1 MKHLALPTLL
11 ATALLLGGCIS
22 MAPDY
27 QRPQAPVATQ
37 WRDAPAAQVAT
48 ADAATANRPVAE
60 IPWQDFFQDDRLR
73 RVIALALENN
83 RDLRIAMLNIEK
95 ARAQYRIQRA
105 DLFPAITAGGS
116 QSASRTPSSL
126 STSTSSSSSSSSSS
140 SASAVVS
147 RQYSADVGFS
157 SYELDLFGRIRS
169 LTDEALQTFLA
180 TAETQRSTRLSLVA
194 EVAGDWLTLA
204 ADRQRLALARQTLE
218 SQRESLRLTEHL
230 HAQGT
235 ASGLDLAQIQS
246 SVESARADVASYA
259 AQVQQDRNALELI
272 VGAAVPEEM
281 LPPEEA
287 LKASVALAQ
296 IPADMSSSV
305 LLQRPDVLSAE
316 RSLKAA
322 NADIGAARAAFFP
335 TISLTASTGF
345 SSSQLA
351 GLFGSGNRSWSFVPS
366 ISVPIF
372 NAGSLRAS
380 LKVSEVER
388 DVAVATYEKTIQTAF
403 KETADALAVRATLQ
417 ERLDAQQA
425 LVEATA
431 RSYKLSTAR
440 YRGGVDSYLDALDS
454 QRSLYTAQQNLISL
468 QLTESSNRVTLYKV
482 LGGLADEGS

>member
-1 MKHLALPTLL
+1 MKRRGLPSLL
-11 ATALLLGGCIS
+11 TTALLLGGCAS

-27 QRPQAPVATQ
+27 QRPDAPVAMQ
-37 WRDAPAAQVAT
+37 WRDAAAAQ
-48 ADAATANRPVAE
+48 AATANAAAANRSVAE
-60 IPWQDFFQDDRLR
+60 IPWQDFFQDERLR
-73 RVIALALENN
+73 QVIALALENN
-83 RDLRIAMLNIEK
+83 RDLRIAVLNIEK

-105 DLFPAITAGGS
+105 DLFPAVTVGGS
-116 QSASRTPSSL
+116 QTASRTPASVSG
-126 STSTSSSSSSSSSS
+126 STSASSSTS
-140 SASAVVS
+140 SAVVS

-180 TAETQRSTRLSLVA
+180 STQTQRSTRLSLVA

-204 ADRQRLALARQTLE
+204 ADRQRLVLARQTLQ
-218 SQRESLRLTEHL
+218 SQRESLRLTEHQ

-235 ASGLDLAQIQS
+235 ASGLDLAQIRS

-259 AQVQQDRNALELI
+259 AQVQQDLNALEL
-272 VGAAVPEEM
+272 VAGATVPEAM

-287 LKASVALAQ
+287 LRASVALAQ
-296 IPADMSSSV
+296 IPADMPSSV

-316 RSLKAA
+316 HSLKAA

-335 TISLTASTGF
+335 TISLTASTGV
-345 SSSQLA
+345 SSSQLSD
-351 GLFGSGNRSWSFVPS
+351 LFSSGSRSWSFVPS

-403 KETADALAVRATLQ
+403 KEAADALAVRATLQ

-425 LVEATA
+425 LVDATE
-431 RSYKLSTAR
+431 RSFILSTAR
-440 YRGGVDSYLDALDS
+440 FRNGIDSYLDALDS
-454 QRSLYTAQQNLISL
+454 QRSLYTAQQNLITL
-468 QLTESSNRVTLYKV
+468 RLTESSNRVTLYKV
-482 LGGLADEGS
+482 LGGLADGKV

>member
-1 MKHLALPTLL
+1 MKRLALPSLL
-11 ATALLLGGCIS
+11 AAALLLGGCIS

-27 QRPQAPVATQ
+27 QRTEAPVATQ

-48 ADAATANRPVAE
+48 ADTATASRPVAE
-60 IPWQDFFQDDRLR
+60 IPWQDFFQDERLR
-73 RVIALALENN
+73 QVIALALENN

-126 STSTSSSSSSSSSS
+126 STSTSSSSSS
-140 SASAVVS
+140 ASAVIS

-194 EVAGDWLTLA
+194 EVAGDWLALA

-287 LKASVALAQ
+287 LKASVLLAQ

-351 GLFGSGNRSWSFVPS
+351 GLFGSGNRSWSFAPS

-431 RSYKLSTAR
+431 RSYQLSTAR
-440 YRGGVDSYLDALDS
+440 YRSGVDSYLDALDS

-468 QLTESSNRVTLYKV
+468 RLTESSNRVTLYKV
-482 LGGLADEGS
+482 LGGLADGRS

>member
-1 MKHLALPTLL
+1 MKHLALPSLL

-27 QRPQAPVATQ
+27 RQPEAPVATQ

-48 ADAATANRPVAE
+48 ADAATANTPVAE
-60 IPWQDFFQDDRLR
+60 TPWQDFFQDERLR

-83 RDLRIAMLNIEK
+83 RDLRIAMLHIEK

-116 QSASRTPSSL
+116 QSASRTPSSVSS
-126 STSTSSSSSSSSSS
+126 STSTSSSSS

-147 RQYSADVGFS
+147 RQHSADVGFS

-287 LKASVALAQ
+287 LKASVLLAQ

-351 GLFGSGNRSWSFVPS
+351 GLFGSGNRSWSFAPS

-431 RSYKLSTAR
+431 RSYRLSTAR
-440 YRGGVDSYLDALDS
+440 YRSGVDSYLDALDS

-468 QLTESSNRVTLYKV
+468 RLTESSNRVTLYKV
-482 LGGLADEGS
+482 LGGLADGRS

>member
-22 MAPDY
+22 MAPEY

-37 WRDAPAAQVAT
+37 WRDAPAEQVAT

-126 STSTSSSSSSSSSS
+126 STSTSSSSSS

>member
-1 MKHLALPTLL
+1 MKRLALPTLL

-27 QRPQAPVATQ
+27 RRPEAPVATQ

-48 ADAATANRPVAE
+48 ADAATANRPVAG
-60 IPWQDFFQDDRLR
+60 IPWQDFFQDERLR

-116 QSASRTPSSL
+116 QSASRTPSSV
-126 STSTSSSSSSSSSS
+126 SSSTSSSSS

-259 AQVQQDRNALELI
+259 AQVQQDHNALELI

-345 SSSQLA
+345 GSSQLS
-351 GLFGSGNRSWSFVPS
+351 GLFGSGNRSWSFAPS

-417 ERLDAQQA
+417 EHLDAQQA

-440 YRGGVDSYLDALDS
+440 YRSGVDSYLDALDS

-482 LGGLADEGS
+482 LGGLAGEGS

>member
-1 MKHLALPTLL
+1 MKRIASLPSLL
-11 ATALLLGGCIS
+11 TAALLLGGCVS

-27 QRPQAPVATQ
+27 RQPDAPVATQ
-37 WRDAPAAQVAT
+37 WRDAPAAQAAT
-48 ADAATANRPVAE
+48 ADAAASTQPVAS
-60 IPWQDFFQDDRLR
+60 IPWQDFFQDPRLR
-73 RVIALALENN
+73 EVISSALENN

-95 ARAQYRIQRA
+95 SRAQYRIQRA

-116 QSASRTPSSL
+116 QSASRTPASL
-126 STSTSSSSSSSSSS
+126 ATSSSSSSSSSS
-140 SASAVVS
+140 TGAVVS

-180 TAETQRSTRLSLVA
+180 TTETRRSTRLSLVA

-218 SQRESLRLTEHL
+218 SQRESLRLTEL
-230 HAQGT
+230 QHAQGA
-235 ASGLDLAQIQS
+235 ASGLDLAQIQT

-287 LKASVALAQ
+287 LKAPVVLAQ
-296 IPADMSSSV
+296 IPAGMSSSV

-345 SSSQLA
+345 SSTQLA

-380 LKVSEVER
+380 LKVSEIER

-403 KETADALAVRATLQ
+403 RETADALAVRAALQ
-417 ERLDAQQA
+417 ERLSAQQA
-425 LVEATA
+425 LVAATA
-431 RSYKLSTAR
+431 RSHTLSTAR
-440 YRGGVDSYLDALDS
+440 YRSGVDSYLDALDS
-454 QRSLYTAQQNLISL
+454 QRSLYAAQQNLISL
-468 QLTESSNRVTLYKV
+468 QLTESSNRVTLFKV
-482 LGGLADEGS
+482 LGGLADGKG

>member
-126 STSTSSSSSSSSSS
+126 STSTSSSSSS

-259 AQVQQDRNALELI
+259 AQVQQDRNALELV
-272 VGAAVPEEM
+272 VGAAVPDEM

-345 SSSQLA
+345 SSSHLA

-388 DVAVATYEKTIQTAF
+388 DVAVAAYEKTIQTAF
-403 KETADALAVRATLQ
+403 KETADAMAVRATLQ

-425 LVEATA
+425 LVEATE
-431 RSYKLSTAR
+431 RSYRLSMAR
-440 YRGGVDSYLDALDS
+440 YRSGVDSYLDALDS
-454 QRSLYTAQQNLISL
+454 QRSLYAAQQNLISL
-468 QLTESSNRVTLYKV
+468 QLTEGSNRVTLYKV
-482 LGGLADEGS
+482 LGALQTGAAE